1 MLSRTRPDGIA
12 LPDFFDRLRPRW
24 CGSSL
29 HPDPWSARHRILS
42 SRAVAGFRLK
52 NYCAMMWCI
61 ASCNTM
67 KIKIPIRL
75 PCTHCQKIVTAKT
88 KNEQD
93 LARRGRAY
101 CSVAC
106 KTEEHR
112 KRSSETMARTN
123 RIHASARMKTK
134 NPMHQPKTREKV
146 KTTLRAM
153 QWGPTIRGGNGRGPT
168 IQETLL
174 ACALGW
180 ETNVVVPT
188 KMKRGSG
195 YPTCYKIDV
204 GNSLLKIGVEVDGF
218 SHSAMDR
225 QLQDRKKESF
235 LNSIGWSVLRFS
247 NQQVTERLA
256 ECVQTVLSTISK

>member
-1 MLSRTRPDGIA
+1 MH
-12 LPDFFDRLRPRW
+12 DRW
-24 CGSSL
+24 F
-29 HPDPWSARHRILS
+29 ARHHIRF
-42 SRAVAGFRLK
+42 SRAVDGFRLMS
-52 NYCAMMWCI
+52 YCAMMWCI

-67 KIKIPIRL
+67 KMKKMISL
-75 PCTHCQKIVTAKT
+75 PCIHCGKT
-88 KNEQD
+88 VIATTKWERD

-101 CSVAC
+101 CSIEC
-106 KTEEHR
+106 KKEEHR
-112 KRSSETMARTN
+112 RRSSETMARTN
-123 RIHASARMKTK
+123 RVHASARMKTK
-134 NPMHQPKTREKV
+134 NPMHRPEIREKV

-153 QWGPTIRGGNGRGPT
+153 QWSPIIRGGNGHGPT

-188 KMKRGSG
+188 NQGRGSG

-204 GNSLLKIGVEVDGF
+204 GNSLLKIGVEVDGS
-218 SHSAMDR
+218 SHSTKER
-225 QLQDRKKESF
+225 QSQDQKKESF
-235 LNSIGWSVLRFS
+235 LNSIGWTVLRFS